1 MEEKEK
7 KREESA
13 KHFEAWRA
21 DIDKKLR
28 AKVNEARAKRLA
40 EVKAKQEEAAE
51 SKKDA
56 ESAFK
61 VGNTFFAAQMLIFCI
76 IPKKFV
82 RNVYQNKSCFLK
94 MCNYPRHGKTRR
106 PKVRLRKSVKLRKRK
121 RPLRRAR
128 VRKPR
133 LKTIRGNTKTPG
145 RSGH

>member
-1 MEEKEK
+1 MLWIKAEEKEK

-61 VGNTFFAAQMLIFCI
+61 AGNTFFLCHKPYYFSFYSRCI
-76 IPKKFV
+76 
-82 RNVYQNKSCFLK
+82 
-94 MCNYPRHGKTRR
+94 
-106 PKVRLRKSVKLRKRK
+106 
-121 RPLRRAR
+121 
-128 VRKPR
+128 
-133 LKTIRGNTKTPG
+133 TK
-145 RSGH
+145 